1 MCFMELSGETLTQ
14 SHVCG
19 VAVSGFRIF
28 QVDRCDHLIITC
40 VELIS
45 FELKV
50 VTSNISVA

>member
-14 SHVCG
+14 SHICG
-19 VAVSGFRIF
+19 VAVSGFRTF
-28 QVDRCDHLIITC
+28 QVDRCDNLIITC
-40 VELIS
+40 EELIR